1 MIIYYLQIKT
11 IILIPQI
18 WNTYIFTN
26 NTIIPG
32 LDITI
37 LREITNGF
45 REWGELIIGDEQFL
59 QIDQI
64 TNTFRQGIKQISR
77 QIQLFQQNE
86 IADIF
91 GEFGN
96 QIIVQP

>member
-1 MIIYYLQIKT
+1 MIIYYFHGRT
-11 IILIPQI
+11 IILIPQV
-18 WNTYIFTN
+18 WNTYIFTS

-32 LDITI
+32 LDIAI

-64 TNTFRQGIKQISR
+64 TNTCRQGIKQISR
-77 QIQLFQQNE
+77 
-86 IADIF
+86 
-91 GEFGN
+91 
-96 QIIVQP
+96 